1 MKFYRLGEIPTR
13 SDDQVFKTSPTG
25 PFIWFIV
32 FSGIG
37 IALLLLGI
45 SGAKIYGL
53 RLPPVFFIY
62 VGAAFFAL
70 FGWIALGQFRACVKP
85 TNWLLRC
92 NGSGVIIKYRSFQN
106 WRFPAEDE
114 QAVGLDCSEIAWART
129 ARERRTSLDIGG
141 KKQSQVFAYL
151 DFCLANADTAA
162 LEAHLQ
168 AEQKAEPPGR
178 FKTITRDYP
187 VEVLPGG
194 IVQVRWNGISPS
206 RGKAI
211 QYLSRHLKIADA
223 DSTKVDLTPGSNPSP
238 GEEDAKILKLARSGD
253 KVGAVNPARRIY
265 GSTLTEAVAFVEKL
279 QSGG

>member
-1 MKFYRLGEIPTR
+1 M
-13 SDDQVFKTSPTG
+13 
-25 PFIWFIV
+25 
-32 FSGIG
+32 
-37 IALLLLGI
+37 
-45 SGAKIYGL
+45 
-53 RLPPVFFIY
+53 
-62 VGAAFFAL
+62 
-70 FGWIALGQFRACVKP
+70 
-85 TNWLLRC
+85 
-92 NGSGVIIKYRSFQN
+92 
-106 WRFPAEDE
+106 
-114 QAVGLDCSEIAWART
+114 GLDCSEIAWART

-223 DSTKVDLTPGSNPSP
+223 DSTKVDLTLREQSESRGRRRQNPQTGQERRQSRR
-238 GEEDAKILKLARSGD
+238 GESGAAD
-253 KVGAVNPARRIY
+253 LRFHAD
-265 GSTLTEAVAFVEKL
+265 
-279 QSGG
+279 